1 MSISGKIK
9 IQLYKPAMEQVL
21 SHLPFHTEVIVVLG
35 IVGLLILSIFIS
47 RKSLR
52 GVKSVDQEKLLL
64 KQLLEGFGLEIPSEL
79 KNLEPKVIKSIKA
92 P

>member
-1 MSISGKIK
+1 
-9 IQLYKPAMEQVL
+9 MEQVL